1 MSAMPRLTRRTLFA
15 SMPAAAL
22 AAQTTPTTAGT
33 PETGWNQW
41 KLWYAQPALN
51 WNAALPLGNG
61 RLGAMVFGGVQ
72 EDILQLNED
81 TLWSGAPRDRSNPK
95 ALEALP
101 VVRKLLFEGKYAE
114 ATAAAK
120 AIQGPFTES
129 YLSLGYLRLKQEE
142 IQRYSDYRLELDL
155 DEATVR
161 SSYRVGRARYSRE
174 CFISAPD
181 QVLAL
186 RVTVEDGT
194 WSGVLTLDS
203 PLRSHVALPS
213 PVELALMGQAPSHV
227 DPHYRPEQPSAV
239 SYNYGDHPGMLFEA
253 RARVSHE
260 GGELYQTG
268 NGIALAKARSLT
280 VLLAAGTGFRT
291 PYELPDKPAEEI
303 SAACERTLELAS
315 RRSFEELRGAHLA
328 DYRNLFRRV
337 HIDLGR
343 SAAAEKPTDE
353 RIAAYGKE
361 PDPHLASLY
370 FQFGRYLLI
379 SSSRPGTQA
388 ANLQGIWNDMVR
400 PPWSSNYTTNINVE
414 MNYWPAEVANLS
426 ECHEPMLRLVE
437 ELVESGKSAAKG
449 YYGLDGWVCH
459 HNSDLWR
466 LTNPVGDFGWGSPI
480 WALWPMGA
488 AWMCEHLWEHWR
500 FTGDAEFARHTAYP
514 VMREA
519 ARFLRGW
526 LVDGP
531 DGKLTTAPS
540 TSPENVF
547 LTEDGKR
554 AGVAIGATMD
564 LFLIQSLFEHV
575 IHLASLLNP
584 PGGQRQSLD
593 APFIADLQNALTR
606 LARPGIGSK
615 GQLLEWNKE
624 FKEAEPGHRHCS
636 PLIGLHPCAVVTE
649 QGTPALYAASR
660 KLLEQRLAA
669 GSGHTGWSRAW
680 IINFWARFREGAKVE
695 ENLHAL
701 FEKSTLTNLFDNHPP
716 FQIDGNF
723 GGAAAIVEALL
734 QSHTVQQDGS
744 PVLDLLPALPPSWR
758 NGSVDGLKARGN
770 ATVGLDWK
778 EGRLVS
784 ARMKS
789 ATGLNAAVRAPRN
802 CVLSAVTLEGANLPV
817 ASRNSAG
824 NYALRLDKGKD
835 TVLHFRGV

>member
-1 MSAMPRLTRRTLFA
+1 MAAMPRLTRRTLLA
-15 SMPAAAL
+15 SMPAATL
-22 AAQTTPTTAGT
+22 AAQAAPRDAEPATP
-33 PETGWNQW
+33 GWDQW

-72 EDILQLNED
+72 EDVLQLNED
-81 TLWSGAPRDRSNPK
+81 TLWSGAPRDHSNPK

-114 ATAAAK
+114 AMAAAK

-161 SSYRVGRARYSRE
+161 SSYRVGRARYLRE

-181 QVLAL
+181 QVLVL
-186 RVTVEDGT
+186 RMTVEDGA
-194 WSGVLTLDS
+194 WSGVLTMDS
-203 PLRSHVALPS
+203 PLKSH
-213 PVELALMGQAPSHV
+213 VELAGPSSLALRGQAPSHV
-227 DPHYRPEQPSAV
+227 DPHYRPEQPGPV
-239 SYNYGDHPGMLFEA
+239 SYAYGDHPGMLFEA
-253 RARVSHE
+253 RARVRHE

-268 NGIALAKARSLT
+268 NGIALARARSLT
-280 VLLAAGTGFRT
+280 VLLAAGTGFRA

-303 SAACERTLELAS
+303 DAACERALELAS
-315 RRSFEELRGAHLA
+315 RKSFEELREAHLA
-328 DYRNLFRRV
+328 DYRGLFRRV
-337 HIDLGR
+337 RIDLGR
-343 SAAAEKPTDE
+343 SPAAEKPTDARVTGYGGE
-353 RIAAYGKE
+353 ADPQLAA
-361 PDPHLASLY
+361 LY
-370 FQFGRYLLI
+370 FQYGRYLLI

-437 ELVESGKSAAKG
+437 EMVPSGKATAKG

-488 AWMCEHLWEHWR
+488 AWCCEHLWEHWR
-500 FTGDAEFARHTAYP
+500 FTGDAEFARDRAYP

-526 LVDGP
+526 LVEGP

-547 LTEDGKR
+547 LTADGKR

-564 LFLIQSLFEHV
+564 LFLIRSLFEHV
-575 IHLASLLNP
+575 IALASLLSQ
-584 PGGQRQSLD
+584 PGGLRPSMD
-593 APFIADLQNALTR
+593 GEFIEDLQNALAR
-606 LARPGIGSK
+606 LAKPGIGSK
-615 GQLLEWNKE
+615 GQLLEWSEE

-636 PLIGLHPCAVVTE
+636 PLIGLHPCAIVTE
-649 QGTPALYAASR
+649 RGTPELYAASR

-680 IINFWARFREGAKVE
+680 IINFWARFRDGAKVE

-701 FEKSTLTNLFDNHPP
+701 LEKSTLTNLFDNHPP

-723 GGAAAIVEALL
+723 GGTAAIAEALL
-734 QSHTVQQDGS
+734 QSHAEA
-744 PVLDLLPALPPSWR
+744 LDLLPALPPSWR

-770 ATVGLDWK
+770 VTVGLDWR
-778 EGRLVS
+778 EGALVTARLI
-784 ARMKS
+784 S
-789 ATGLNAAVRAPRN
+789 ATGLNALVRVPRN
-802 CVLSAVTLEGANLPV
+802 SEISAITSQGADAPL
-817 ASRNSAG
+817 ARRDDAG
-824 NYALRLDKGKD
+824 NYRLRLDRDKE
-835 TVLHFRGV
+835 TVLRFRAV